1 MDKDY
6 ILELEKLSVSYT
18 PENYAL
24 KEVSVSLTPNNVISV
39 VGPTSA
45 GKSTLLRSLN
55 RLHEI
60 YPGIKIEGKI
70 IVRGEDIM
78 NQPVIYVRRKIGMIF
93 QNPNVFPNMSIYRNV
108 LYGYKINGIS
118 LSKTENDRIVEET
131 LREIA
136 LWDDVKDKLQSNPT
150 VLSFGQQQQLCVA
163 RAIALQPE
171 ILLLDNPT
179 TQLQSAY
186 TNKIEDA
193 ICRLKDKMTIIFVP
207 QNLAQAARI
216 SDYTLFL
223 EDGEL
228 IEYGD
233 TSKLFW
239 SPKDKRTEQFIT
251 SRA

>member
-1 MDKDY
+1 MNKDC

-18 PENYAL
+18 PGNYAL
-24 KEVSVSLTPNNVISV
+24 KEVSVSLKPGNVISV
-39 VGPTSA
+39 IGPTMA

-70 IVRGEDIM
+70 LFKGEDIM
-78 NQPVIYVRRKIGMIF
+78 NHPVIDVRRKIGMVF
-93 QNPNVFPNMSIYRNV
+93 QSPNVFPNMNIYRNV
-108 LYGYKINGIS
+108 LYGYKLNNIS
-118 LSKTENDRIVEET
+118 LSQTENDRIVEET

-136 LWDDVKDKLQSNPT
+136 LWDDVKDRLQSNPAI
-150 VLSFGQQQQLCVA
+150 LSRGQQQQLCMA

-171 ILLLDNPT
+171 VLLLDNPT
-179 TQLQSAY
+179 AQLQSTY
-186 TNKIEDA
+186 TNLIEDA
-193 ICRLKDKMTIIFVP
+193 IYRLKDKMTIIIVT
-207 QNLAQAARI
+207 QNLSQAARI

-228 IEYGD
+228 IEWGD

-239 SPKDKRTEQFIT
+239 SPKDKRTEKFIT
-251 SRA
+251 SPA

>member
-1 MDKDY
+1 MDRDY
-6 ILELEKLSVSYT
+6 ILELENLSVSYT
-18 PENYAL
+18 HGNYAL
-24 KEVSVSLTPNNVISV
+24 KDISVSLKPNNVISV
-39 VGPTSA
+39 IGPALA

-60 YPGIKIEGKI
+60 YPGIKTEGKI
-70 IVRGEDIM
+70 LFKGEDIK
-78 NQPVIYVRRKIGMIF
+78 NQPVINIRRKIGMIF

-108 LYGYKINGIS
+108 LYGYQLNNLS

-136 LWDDVKDKLQSNPT
+136 LWDEVKDKLQSKPAI
-150 VLSFGQQQQLCVA
+150 LSRGQQQQLCIA

-179 TQLQSAY
+179 ALLQSAY
-186 TNKIEDA
+186 TNIIEDA
-193 ICRLKDKMTIIFVP
+193 IYHLKDKITFIIAT
-207 QNLAQAARI
+207 QSLSQAARI

-228 IEYGD
+228 IEHGD

-239 SPKDKRTEQFIT
+239 SPKDKRTEKFIT
-251 SRA
+251 SQV